1 MSSPSTFF
9 PSLWRR
15 LLPNSASANS
25 LANTGALPASQPLPA
40 SSDSKTANQS
50 PRQTRQ
56 ASQADTGLALSL
68 RGLEKSFGSQPVI
81 RQLDLDVQAG
91 QFLAIVGRSGCGKST
106 LLRALASLETCEDG
120 QLHANGTPLRSH
132 AKDIRMM
139 FQDSRLLPWLSV
151 LDNIGLGLRGDWRP
165 RARAAL
171 QEVGLAEHAG
181 KWPAQLSGGQ
191 RQRVALARALIHR
204 PRLLLLD
211 EPLGALD
218 ALTRLE
224 MQALVENIWQTHAF
238 TVLLVTHEV
247 EEAVALGD
255 RVVLMDGGQVA
266 LDLAVPLPRPRIR
279 STPTFVG
286 LRETVLERVLQKH

>member
-1 MSSPSTFF
+1 MSSQPAFF
-9 PSLWRR
+9 PSFWRR
-15 LLPNSASANS
+15 LLPHSASAEPQ
-25 LANTGALPASQPLPA
+25 AEAGAARV
-40 SSDSKTANQS
+40 
-50 PRQTRQ
+50 PRQPAYDRTAAAAGQ
-56 ASQADTGLALSL
+56 GLALSI
-68 RGLEKSFGSQPVI
+68 RGLEKSFGSQAVI
-81 RQLDLDVQAG
+81 RTLDLEVGAG

-106 LLRALASLETCEDG
+106 LLRALASLETADGG
-120 QLHANGTPLRSH
+120 QLQADGGSLR
-132 AKDIRMM
+132 AQARNIRMM

-171 QEVGLAEHAG
+171 EEVGLTEHAG

-224 MQALVENIWQTHAF
+224 MQALVEKIWQTHAF

-266 LDLAVPLPRPRIR
+266 LDLAVPLPRPRAR
-279 STPTFVG
+279 GNPAFVA
-286 LRETVLERVLQKH
+286 LRETVLDRVLQKT